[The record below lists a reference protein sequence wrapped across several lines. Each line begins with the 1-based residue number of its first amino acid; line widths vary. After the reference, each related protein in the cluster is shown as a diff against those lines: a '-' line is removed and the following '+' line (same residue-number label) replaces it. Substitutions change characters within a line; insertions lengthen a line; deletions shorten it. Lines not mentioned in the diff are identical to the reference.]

1 VQRPAAKAIG
11 VIWVQWHIQTPFDCI

>member
-11 VIWVQWHIQTPFDCI
+11 VIWGQWHIQTPFDCI